1 MPLDATS
8 HVVIL
13 NPLAAALAEH
23 DVSPV
28 TSEALAAHKRV
39 QLRRFRPTFWYQH
52 RFALAAALLLSILCL
67 GATAGVADG
76 STAEPSLTPL
86 HLAAAWMVLVTVAIA
101 SGVFHMAAG
110 PEWEERWLPVAWLRH
125 AGVPEPIADL
135 AEALHRAVPGSA
147 LVLGELIQQAE
158 VVDPYLLIE
167 HEGAQV
173 CLGVWDETGIVV
185 RAC

>member
-76 STAEPSLTPL
+76 STAEPSWTPL
-86 HLAAAWMVLVTVAIA
+86 HLAA
-101 SGVFHMAAG
+101 G
-110 PEWEERWLPVAWLRH
+110 PEWQERWLPVAWLRH